1 MHRLRESDIF
11 MWYWL
16 NFTKFGQR
24 IICKTEEVISANFGT
39 FHCNFPSKID
49 IPYLVTLNKVL
60 FWSRD
65 IENIILWKNVNRV
78 TRSITTFKHSIV
90 IYETN
95 KITDIDELEVHVFY
109 FLNPCQRCFLY
120 EFIFV
125 NILVHY

>member
-49 IPYLVTLNKVL
+49 IQYLVTLNKVL

-90 IYETN
+90 IYQTSHT
-95 KITDIDELEVHVFY
+95 KQDYWYWWIGSS
-109 FLNPCQRCFLY
+109 CF
-120 EFIFV
+120 FISW
-125 NILVHY
+125 ILVKDAFCMNLFLLTY